1 MRQRWKRGLSIVPGA
16 PSRPPHSAA
25 GSFCAFQVSASGLW
39 CRRPARRAEPKRVPG
54 LDPLGI
60 GIRVC
65 GQRAEGAQ
73 PAAWRR
79 VPTRSPG
86 VPRRARALLP
96 PSPGP
101 PENHPCPVC
110 RAQLRDRSGK
120 VRRLCPPNP
129 RPGPGKP
136 RTAGQNR
143 NFPARRARSAVAWS
157 RLPALSPCA
166 RRQIGSGPAAGRAG
180 GEDGRL
186 PGDGGPGSA
195 ASCRGGGRA
204 GAERPRADRP
214 PPWLGGRCGG
224 RLPQRGRA
232 GPVVR
237 FRSGR
242 GVNHEDPS
250 SPAPRL
256 GLGPALSASGDPW
269 PSPPSRP
276 APASPVLLR
285 HRHGNRIFGAHKIPT
300 GVNGNPLLG
309 LFRGGDTPGL
319 AAGKSTSCSALPWAD
334 CIRQGRDL
342 FWPAGF

>member
-1 MRQRWKRGLSIVPGA
+1 MALLRRGPQVGRLCASEQERARASEGECRHPQTASCSTQSGSSPGGLFLRQRWKRGLSIVPGA

-79 VPTRSPG
+79 VPTPSPG

-101 PENHPCPVC
+101 PENHPRPVC

-129 RPGPGKP
+129 RPGPGRP

-237 FRSGR
+237 FRL
-242 GVNHEDPS
+242 VE
-250 SPAPRL
+250 AE
-256 GLGPALSASGDPW
+256 
-269 PSPPSRP
+269 
-276 APASPVLLR
+276 
-285 HRHGNRIFGAHKIPT
+285 GA
-300 GVNGNPLLG
+300 
-309 LFRGGDTPGL
+309 
-319 AAGKSTSCSALPWAD
+319 
-334 CIRQGRDL
+334 
-342 FWPAGF
+342 